1 MGRRGR
7 KRRLAVEDEYW
18 RLIGSGL
25 GTVEACRQ
33 VGIGRHTGYRWRAER
48 GGMPPAR
55 LANEVSGRY
64 LSLLERERIAA
75 LRRMGLGVRQIAREI
90 GRSPSTV
97 SRELRRNARSH
108 DRGIYDAVLAH
119 ARAQEQAGRVKT
131 PILARDPE
139 LRALVQAKLEVEWSP
154 EQIAGWLR
162 VTYPERS
169 GWHLC
174 HETIYQALY
183 HAHRTGLAR
192 GLTRR
197 LRTGRPLRKRRR
209 RPDRRQ
215 VRFTQP
221 GRLIHER
228 PRVVES
234 RSRYGDWEGDLIM
247 GTGARTAV
255 ATLVERRSRYLHL
268 IALPEGHGAEAV
280 VRALAPV
287 LAAIPTACRHTLT
300 WDQGGEMANH
310 HQIAEYFSEGVFFTE
325 AGSPWQKPTV
335 ENTNG
340 LIRQYLPKHLSVARA
355 TSELHAIAERLNQRP
370 RKTHQWR
377 SPSDVLT
384 TELGHSASSVAS
396 TT

>member
-1 MGRRGR
+1 
-7 KRRLAVEDEYW
+7 
-18 RLIGSGL
+18 
-25 GTVEACRQ
+25 
-33 VGIGRHTGYRWRAER
+33 
-48 GGMPPAR
+48 
-55 LANEVSGRY
+55 VSGRY

-75 LRRMGLGVRQIAREI
+75 LRRMGVGVRAIAREL
-90 GRSPSTV
+90 GRNPSTV
-97 SRELRRNARSH
+97 SRELKRNARSH
-108 DRGIYDAVLAH
+108 DRGAYDAVLAH
-119 ARAQEQAGRVKT
+119 ARAREQAGREKI
-131 PILARDPE
+131 PILARDTA
-139 LRALVQAKLEVEWSP
+139 LRDLVQTKLEMEWSP

-162 VTYPERS
+162 VTYPEHT

-209 RPDRRQ
+209 RPDRRE
-215 VRFTQP
+215 VRFVEP
-221 GRLIHER
+221 GRLIHHR

-255 ATLVERRSRYLHL
+255 VTLVERRSRYVHL
-268 IALPEGHGAEAV
+268 VALPEGHRAEAV

-287 LAAIPTACRHTLT
+287 LAGIPAPYRRTLT

-310 HQIAEYFSEGVFFTE
+310 HHIAEYFSEGVFFTE

-340 LIRQYLPKHLSVARA
+340 LIRQYLPKHLSVARPS
-355 TSELHAIAERLNQRP
+355 SELDAIAERLNHRP

-377 SPSDVLT
+377 SPADVLAGA
-384 TELGHSASSVAS
+384 LDQ
-396 TT
+396 

>member
-25 GTVEACRQ
+25 GTVEACRR

-48 GGMPPAR
+48 GGMPPTR
-55 LANEVSGRY
+55 LAREVSGRY

-75 LRRMGLGVRQIAREI
+75 LRRMGLGVRAIARELD
-90 GRSPSTV
+90 RNPSTV
-97 SRELRRNARSH
+97 SRELKRNTRAH
-108 DRGIYDAVLAH
+108 DRAYDAVLAH
-119 ARAQEQAGRVKT
+119 ARAQEQAGRAKT
-131 PILARDPE
+131 PLLARDPE
-139 LRALVQAKLEVEWSP
+139 LRDLVQAKLELDWSP

-162 VTYPERS
+162 VSYPEHA

-192 GLTRR
+192 ELTRR

-215 VRFTQP
+215 VRFIEP
-221 GRLIHER
+221 GRLIHQR

-255 ATLVERRSRYLHL
+255 VTLVERRSRYLHL
-268 IALPEGHGAEAV
+268 VGLPEGHGADAV

-287 LAAIPTACRHTLT
+287 LSAIPAACRHTLT

-310 HQIAEYFSEGVFFTE
+310 HHIAEYFAEGVFFTE

-340 LIRQYLPKHLSVARA
+340 LIRQYLPKHLSVARP
-355 TSELHAIAERLNQRP
+355 TSELDAIAERLNHRP

-377 SPSDVLT
+377 SPADVLAA
-384 TELGHSASSVAS
+384 GVAHSANDVAS

>member
-1 MGRRGR
+1 
-7 KRRLAVEDEYW
+7 
-18 RLIGSGL
+18 
-25 GTVEACRQ
+25 

-55 LANEVSGRY
+55 LMQDVSGRY

-75 LRRMGLGVRQIAREI
+75 LRRMGLGVREISREI

-108 DRGIYDAVLAH
+108 DRGVYDAVLAH
-119 ARAQEQAGRVKT
+119 ARAREQAGREKT
-131 PILARDPE
+131 PILARDSE
-139 LRALVQAKLEVEWSP
+139 LRALVQTKLELEWSP

-162 VTYPERS
+162 ITYPERTT
-169 GWHLC
+169 WHLC

-215 VRFTQP
+215 VRFLKP

-228 PRVVES
+228 PGVVES

-255 ATLVERRSRYLHL
+255 VTLVERRSRYVHL
-268 IALPEGHGAEAV
+268 VALPEGHGADAV
-280 VRALAPV
+280 VRALTPV
-287 LAAIPTACRHTLT
+287 LAGIPAACRHTLT

-310 HQIAEYFSEGVFFTE
+310 HHIAEYFSEGVFFTE
-325 AGSPWQKPTV
+325 PGSPWQKPTV

-340 LIRQYLPKHLSVARA
+340 LIRQYLPKHLSVARDRC
-355 TSELHAIAERLNQRP
+355 ELDAIAERLNHRP

-377 SPSDVLT
+377 SPTEVLAAGFVQ
-384 TELGHSASSVAS
+384 LAHRVAS